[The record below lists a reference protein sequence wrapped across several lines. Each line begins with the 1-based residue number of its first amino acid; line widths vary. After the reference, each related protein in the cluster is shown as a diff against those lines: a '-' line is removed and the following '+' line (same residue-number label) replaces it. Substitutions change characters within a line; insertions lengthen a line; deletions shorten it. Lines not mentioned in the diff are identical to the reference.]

1 MASNP
6 IVAKYSAEKK
16 TLVFSVDPCIYDAYK
31 NGKTCKEMYLPYNEV
46 WTERVLSEGWSMNP
60 GFKGFKIQIF
70 NKATG
75 ATINTSCWSLTVRMA
90 PIRPFERADKHIVL
104 FLR

>member
-6 IVAKYSAEKK
+6 IVAKFNPQTK
-16 TLVFSVDPCIYDAYK
+16 TIVFSLAPFIYDAYK
-31 NGKTCKEMYLPYNEV
+31 KGKTCKEMFLPYTDA
-46 WTERVLSEGWSMNP
+46 WKDRVFSEGWKMRPELKNYQV
-60 GFKGFKIQIF
+60 QIF

-75 ATINTSCWSLTVRMA
+75 ATLNTQCWGTAVRMA

>member
-16 TLVFSVDPCIYDAYK
+16 TLVFSVDPYIYDAYK
-31 NGKTCKEMYLPYNEV
+31 KGKTCKEMYLPHNEL

-60 GFKGFKIQIF
+60 GFKSFKIQIF

>member
-31 NGKTCKEMYLPYNEV
+31 KGKTCKEMYLPITRYG
-46 WTERVLSEGWSMNP
+46 R
-60 GFKGFKIQIF
+60 KGYSQKV
-70 NKATG
+70 G
-75 ATINTSCWSLTVRMA
+75 R
-90 PIRPFERADKHIVL
+90 
-104 FLR
+104 

>member
-31 NGKTCKEMYLPYNEV
+31 KGKTCKEMYLPYNEI
-46 WTERVLSEGWSMNP
+46 WAYRVLSEGWSMNP
-60 GFKGFKIQIF
+60 GFKSFKIQIF